1 MFSDTH
7 FVLFLYAQACRIF
20 VYACGVEVVLIYK
33 YFAACPF
40 CRVPEQGRL
49 FK

>member
-7 FVLFLYAQACRIF
+7 FVLFLYTQACRVF
-20 VYACGVEVVLIYK
+20 VYTCSVEVALRYN

-40 CRVPEQGRL
+40 CRDPEHGRL
-49 FK
+49 FT